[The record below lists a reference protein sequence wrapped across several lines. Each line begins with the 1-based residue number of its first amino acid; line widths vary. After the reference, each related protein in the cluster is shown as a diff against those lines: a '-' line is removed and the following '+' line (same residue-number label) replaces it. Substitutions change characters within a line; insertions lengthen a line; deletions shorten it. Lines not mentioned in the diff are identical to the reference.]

1 MAAAPAETIVITGA
15 SSGIGRELA
24 IQSAEPGKEIWLVG
38 RNEARLAEV
47 AGIVAERG
55 AVPMVLRLDLS
66 DTSAASEALQRHFPA
81 EKRIDTVYLSAAV
94 TLFGEV
100 RDMLAEDWDLMYR
113 TTLLSPVQW
122 VHHFY
127 SNMVARKNGRIVL
140 VSSLAAYAGYPTAT
154 AYATMKAGML
164 GLYRSL
170 VHEGKAHN
178 VAIHI
183 VSPGYVDTN
192 IYKSAVF
199 RKTSFERTMKQI
211 ESLGFPV
218 LSAARTAEVILRSVR
233 RGKAEFA
240 LPGYASLMTW
250 LAPRAPILIDMV
262 HARIIKRFRQNS

>member
-1 MAAAPAETIVITGA
+1 MVDAPAETIVITGA

-24 IQSAEPGKEIWLVG
+24 IQLAEPGKEIWLVG
-38 RNEARLAEV
+38 RDRKRLEEV

-55 AVPMVLRLDLS
+55 AVPMVLRVDLS
-66 DTSAASEALQRHFPA
+66 DMTDSSEALKANFPA
-81 EKRIDTVYLSAAV
+81 GKRIDTVYLSAAV
-94 TLFGEV
+94 SLFGEV
-100 RDMLAEDWDLMYR
+100 KDTLAEDWDLIYR

-127 SNMVARKNGRIVL
+127 VNMVARKNGRIIL

-154 AYATMKAGML
+154 AYATMKAGMV

-170 VHEGKAHN
+170 VHEGKAYN

-183 VSPGYVDTN
+183 ASPGYVDTN

-211 ESLGFPV
+211 KSLGFPI
-218 LSAARTAEVILRSVR
+218 LSAAKSAEVILRSVR
-233 RGKAEFA
+233 RGKREFA
-240 LPGYASLMTW
+240 LPGYASVMIW
-250 LAPRAPILIDMV
+250 LAPRAPILISLI
-262 HARIIKRFRQNS
+262 HARMVKRFRQV

>member
-1 MAAAPAETIVITGA
+1 MAQAPAGTIVITGA

-24 IQSAEPGKEIWLVG
+24 IQLAEPGKEIWLVG
-38 RNEARLAEV
+38 RNEARLGEV
-47 AGIVAERG
+47 ARIVAEKG
-55 AVPMVLRLDLS
+55 AVPMTLRLDLS
-66 DTSAASEALQRHFPA
+66 DLTASSEALRTHFPA
-81 EKRIDTVYLSAAV
+81 EKQIDTVYLSAAV

-100 RDMLAEDWDLMYR
+100 KDTLAEDWELIYR

-122 VHHFY
+122 VQHFY
-127 SNMVARKNGRIVL
+127 AAMVARKSGRIVL

-183 VSPGYVDTN
+183 ASPGYVDTN

-199 RKTSFERTMKQI
+199 RKTSFERTMMQI
-211 ESLGFPV
+211 ESLGFPI

-233 RGKAEFA
+233 RGKREFA
-240 LPGYASLMTW
+240 LPGYASFMIW
-250 LAPRAPILIDMV
+250 LAPRAPILIGMV
-262 HARIIKRFRQNS
+262 HARIVKRFRQI